1 MFCNKCENILN
12 IKSEE
17 KIQHINIKT
26 VESYV
31 DFYNK
36 NKNDFSFNI
45 KTEFELSDLEK
56 FLTFKKNKNTK
67 KIIEFFNT
75 TNFVK
80 KNNYIMICIN
90 C

>member
-26 VESYV
+26 VENYV

-45 KTEFELSDLEK
+45 KTDFE
-56 FLTFKKNKNTK
+56 
-67 KIIEFFNT
+67 
-75 TNFVK
+75 
-80 KNNYIMICIN
+80 
-90 C
+90 